1 MDIQALLR
9 QMTLEEKASLCSGA
23 DFWHLKGV
31 ERLGIP
37 SIMVADGPHGL
48 RKAMH
53 GGDHMGINPSL
64 PATCFPTASLM
75 ASTWDRDLIHEVG
88 RALGEE
94 CLEGKV
100 AVILGPGANIKRS
113 PLCGRNFEYFS
124 EDPYLAG
131 EMAKNHIQGV
141 QSMGIG
147 TSLKH
152 FAANNQE
159 TRRMTINA
167 VIDER
172 ALREIYLTAFET
184 AVKES
189 QPWTVM
195 CAYNR
200 LNGEFCSEHTELL
213 TGILK
218 EEWGHEGIVVTDW
231 GAINDRVAGLQAGC
245 ELEMPGTRGFNDA
258 RIVAAVKSGALD
270 EKVLDQAVERI
281 LRMIFR
287 GHQNLQRE
295 YTFDRDAHHQF
306 ARRVA
311 TEGMVLLKNDDSIL
325 PLRPD
330 CRVAVIGAF
339 AQTPKFQAYGSSLIN
354 PTREENAFDEIQR
367 VTGGRAVY
375 APGYDLNSDQVNQA
389 LIDEA
394 AALAEAADCVVVFAG
409 LTDMYE
415 SEGFDRAHMQLPPNH
430 NALIK
435 AVAKANPR
443 AVVVLY
449 NGAPV
454 EMPWIGQV
462 KAVLEGYL
470 AGQAGGP
477 ATADI
482 LFGKVNPSGK
492 LAETFPLR
500 YQDTPAYEHFP
511 QGPINVE
518 YRESIFVGYRY
529 YDSAQKEVLFP
540 FGHGLSYT
548 SFAYRDIRLSRETM
562 REEEDVVVTFK
573 VKNTGA
579 VAGKE
584 VVQLYVRDP
593 ESSVFKPE
601 KELKGFEKIDLDPGE
616 EKEVSIR
623 LGRRAFAFYNTSAK
637 DWTVE
642 SGTYEILVGAS
653 SRDIRLRASLVVEA
667 DTAATLPAEP
677 PEVKESLA
685 RGLVFDE
692 RGFRALYGR
701 PVPPNRRDPK
711 APFDWN
717 SLVADLPSK
726 PFGRLIYSYTMGQME
741 RILPISGMKDDR
753 QRKQRLL
760 MRSTVVDLPLR
771 SFATMHDEL
780 NPIIVEGMM
789 HLANGHILR
798 AVYKIIQGLRYEARN
813 PR

>member
-1 MDIQALLR
+1 MDIHVLL
-9 QMTLEEKASLCSGA
+9 QQLTLEEKASLCSGA
-23 DFWHLKGV
+23 DFWNLKGI

-48 RKAMH
+48 RKAKH
-53 GGDHMGINPSL
+53 GGDHMGLNPSI

-75 ASTWDRDLIHEVG
+75 ASTWDRALIHEVG

-94 CLEGKV
+94 CRESKV
-100 AVILGPGANIKRS
+100 AVILGPGVNIKRS

-172 ALREIYLTAFET
+172 ALREIYLPAFET
-184 AVKES
+184 AVKEA

-200 LNGEFCSEHTELL
+200 LNGEFCAENTTLL

-218 EEWGHEGIVVTDW
+218 QEWGHEGIVVTDW

-258 RIVAAVKSGALD
+258 RIVTAVKSGALD
-270 EKVLDQAVERI
+270 EHVLDEAVERI
-281 LRMIFR
+281 LQMIFR
-287 GHQNLQRE
+287 GHQNLEGE
-295 YTFDRDAHHQF
+295 YAFDHEGHHQF
-306 ARRVA
+306 ARKVA
-311 TEGMVLLKNDDSIL
+311 TEGMVLLKNEDSIL
-325 PLRPD
+325 PLHSE

-339 AQTPKFQAYGSSLIN
+339 AKTPKFQAYGSSLIN

-367 VTGGRAVY
+367 ITGGRAIY
-375 APGYDLNSDQVNQA
+375 APGYDLYGDQVNDA
-389 LIDEA
+389 MIEEA
-394 AALAEAADCVVVFAG
+394 AALAKDADCVVVFAG

-415 SEGFDRAHMQLPPNH
+415 SEGFDRTHMQLPPNH
-430 NALIK
+430 NALIE

-470 AGQAGGP
+470 AGQACGP

-500 YQDTPAYEHFP
+500 YQDTPAYQYFP
-511 QGPINVE
+511 QGPLNVE

-529 YDSAQKEVLFP
+529 YDSAQKAVLFP

-548 SFAYRDIRLSRETM
+548 SFAYRDIRLSRDTI
-562 REEEDVVVTFK
+562 REDEDLVVTFK

-584 VVQLYVRDP
+584 VAQVYVRDP

-601 KELKGFEKIDLDPGE
+601 KELKGFEKIALEPGE

-623 LGRRAFAFYNTSAK
+623 LGRRAFAFYNTRTK

-642 SGTYEILVGAS
+642 SGVYEILVGAS
-653 SRDIRLRASLVVEA
+653 SRDIRLRAGLMIEA
-667 DTAATLPAEP
+667 AQDASIPVDP

-685 RGLVFDE
+685 RGLIFDD

-701 PVPPNRRDPK
+701 PVPPNQRDRK

-726 PFGRLIYSYTMGQME
+726 PLGKLIYNYTMGEME
-741 RILPISGMKDDR
+741 RMLPIQGVKDDR
-753 QRKQRLL
+753 QRMQRLL

-771 SFATMHDEL
+771 SFATMHDQL

-789 HLANGHILR
+789 HLGNGHVLR
-798 AVYKIIQGLRYEARN
+798 AVYKIIQGMRYEARN